1 MALHRAAEGLLE
13 TERDPAGAAAD
24 TAGEVDDKRGVRRE
38 LLAEGIELGL
48 EATASNGVTGEQT
61 ERVLV
66 VDEERRSGFGS
77 CAL

>member
-1 MALHRAAEGLLE
+1 MALHRGAEGLLE
-13 TERDPAGAAAD
+13 TKRDPAGAAAD

-77 CAL
+77 